1 MRLQPGQPAPYFVV
15 SDAYG
20 RTVSLA
26 DYAGQHLL
34 VSFYRAAVCPLCNF
48 RLLYFVRHF
57 AEFRYDGLQ
66 IVTFFESSPAYVH
79 HYLDRLAVPF
89 PVVADPVRYVYQ
101 LYGTETSLLGAVW
114 ARLTRWG
121 TYRAAARE
129 GVGGNIWQNVVHMD
143 GHMGRLPAEFLIAP
157 DGRIHTAHY
166 GRDAGDFLP
175 LPAIEAFLGVRR
187 ASVVQRGGP
196 IPYTER

>member
-1 MRLQPGQPAPYFVV
+1 MRLHPGHRAPSFAVT
-15 SDAYG
+15 DAYG
-20 RTVSLA
+20 RSVSLN

-57 AEFRYDGLQ
+57 AEYRYDGLQ
-66 IVTFFESSPAYVH
+66 IVTFFESSPTYVH

-89 PVVADPVRYVYQ
+89 PVVADPVRSVYQ
-101 LYGTETSLLGAVW
+101 LYGVETSWLGVLRTW
-114 ARLTRWG
+114 LTGWP
-121 TYRAAARE
+121 TYWKAARE
-129 GVGGNIWQNVVHMD
+129 RVGGNVWQNLVGTD
-143 GHMGRLPAEFLIAP
+143 GHMARMPAEFLIAP

-175 LPAIEAFLGVRR
+175 LPAIEAFLGVRS
-187 ASVVQRGGP
+187 ASTVRRGGP
-196 IPYTER
+196 VPYTDQ